1 MFKHFTKR
9 KNVSLSKAELKKE
22 RVSAWLKKMTVM
34 TEKTRVRKEESKSD
48 SFRGND
54 VALAGVTNMCVL
66 GGYKGHNENLL

>member
-1 MFKHFTKR
+1 
-9 KNVSLSKAELKKE
+9 
-22 RVSAWLKKMTVM
+22 M